1 MGRDGDE
8 EVYFRG
14 VRVCGSGGRD
24 GGERRRGKGRSE
36 EGGAESGKIAP
47 RFDEFVEEVVV
58 G

>member
-8 EVYFRG
+8 EVDFRG

-36 EGGAESGKIAP
+36 EGGAEAG
-47 RFDEFVEEVVV
+47 
-58 G
+58 